1 MNWWARFMHCY
12 LISIRRLSYIWRLPF
27 GGWQMAL
34 GHLAPG
40 KLALETNGAWDI
52 WRLRQFPP
60 WTFPVWHLAFRT
72 IGAWIFGGRDI
83 SRPRLLALGLLALR
97 TIGARENS
105 CSRHL
110 AAGLL
115 VVGTI
120 GAQEISR
127 PDFWRLGHLALSR
140 RPIYQDISWLDY
152 WCSGH
157 FPP

>member
-1 MNWWARFMHCY
+1 MYSQELLQLEVWNFGYRY
-12 LISIRRLSYIWRLPF
+12 LLARLSYIWRLPF

-52 WRLRQFPP
+52 WRLRQFLPR
-60 WTFPVWHLAFRT
+60 TFPIWHLAFQT

-97 TIGARENS
+97 TIGARDNS

-120 GAQEISR
+120 GAQEFSR

-140 RPIYQDISWLDY
+140 RPIY
-152 WCSGH
+152 
-157 FPP
+157 